1 VRAARDR
8 DWLGG
13 LSGAAAVLSGGAFLT
28 LMGFLLI
35 DALPALQ
42 LDFLLSPSTSR
53 LPDGTGI
60 GPAVVGSAW
69 ILLIA
74 AVLALPVGIGT
85 AVYLE
90 EYARRRRTATAVGR
104 ALDGLAAVP
113 PVVHGVVGLAV
124 FVRALGMGATIL
136 AGGCTLAALALPAV
150 VSTAREALRSVSPEV
165 RLAAYSLGAT
175 KWQVVRR
182 ELLPTA
188 APSLVAG
195 SCLTLSRA
203 IGEAAPLLVLG
214 AVSFITFV
222 PAAPGDPLVSLP
234 TQVFA
239 WTTRAH
245 ADFAALA
252 AAASVALL
260 AAMVGLRLAGAVL
273 GRALQRSAR

>member
-1 VRAARDR
+1 MRAARDR

-13 LSGAAAVLSGGAFLT
+13 LSGAAAVLSAGAFLT
-28 LMGFLLI
+28 LVGFLLI
-35 DALPALQ
+35 AALPALQ
-42 LDFLLSPSTSR
+42 LELLPSPSTGR
-53 LPDGTGI
+53 APGGTGM

-69 ILLIA
+69 ILLVA
-74 AVLALPVGIGT
+74 AMLALPVGIG
-85 AVYLE
+85 AAAYLE
-90 EYARRRRTATAVGR
+90 EYAPRRRAATAVER

-113 PVVHGVVGLAV
+113 PVVHGVLGLAV
-124 FVRALGMGATIL
+124 FVRTLGMGTTIL
-136 AGGCTLAALALPAV
+136 AGGCTLATLALPAV

-214 AVSFITFV
+214 AVSFVTFV

-260 AAMVGLRLAGAVL
+260 AAIVSLRLAGAVL
-273 GRALQRSAR
+273 GRALQRSVR